1 MPPLPAPPESPFSES
16 VAALAFSM
24 ADHKVL
30 CAFRNRLRRKAIWA
44 VVTPL
49 HHELAEALEVYRPY
63 EAPEKAEPTWTIW
76 RSAAGVWVLDKECG
90 PLGEPTTLTEA
101 VEIVEGPEDGD
112 AQRRSCNPQGM
123 PTRTPA
129 EVLQQYGW
137 CLSLGCFQV
146 YGRIATAMNTLHTP
160 DDRIRRIN
168 AAVCSAADD
177 LRTVAASRNEP
188 GRLP

>member
-1 MPPLPAPPESPFSES
+1 MPSVVDDFGSIARRVGEIRSARWHELGVSPPVVSNTPQSIAPPESTEDSRFAPTGGSWDLDRGNHPLRRLGLLSAPRRLAARRRRWLKRIEKIPSMPHLPAPPESPFSKS

-76 RSAAGVWVLDKECG
+76 RSAAGVWVLDKDCG
-90 PLGEPTTLTEA
+90 PLENRPL
-101 VEIVEGPEDGD
+101 
-112 AQRRSCNPQGM
+112 
-123 PTRTPA
+123 
-129 EVLQQYGW
+129 
-137 CLSLGCFQV
+137 
-146 YGRIATAMNTLHTP
+146 
-160 DDRIRRIN
+160 
-168 AAVCSAADD
+168 
-177 LRTVAASRNEP
+177 
-188 GRLP
+188 